1 MAKIL
6 VVLITGKENINTEMV
21 AFNFAV
27 NTARNAGATV
37 EMLFLGRG
45 IQALNSRQR
54 NSAEFG
60 RQIEEAKSAGVT
72 LKGCSVSAKAE
83 GLGESDIFPGVELV
97 MGGVEV
103 NRRIDEGYSVLT
115 F

>member
-6 VVLITGKENINTEMV
+6 VVVITGKENINTEMV

-60 RQIEEAKSAGVT
+60 RQMEEGRSAGVT
-72 LKGCSVSAKAE
+72 LKGCSVS
-83 GLGESDIFPGVELV
+83 GHIPWRRTCHGR
-97 MGGVEV
+97 GGGKQK
-103 NRRIDEGYSVLT
+103 NR
-115 F
+115 